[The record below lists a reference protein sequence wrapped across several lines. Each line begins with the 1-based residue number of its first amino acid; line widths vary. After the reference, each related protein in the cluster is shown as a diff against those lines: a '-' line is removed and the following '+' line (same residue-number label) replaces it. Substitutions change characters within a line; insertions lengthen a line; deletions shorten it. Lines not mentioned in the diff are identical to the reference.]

1 MIFNNNR
8 KVIYLLPVN
17 NFVKYLQES
26 KDGIDDKAVQMS
38 VFIYKNDLLNV
49 LYEVNSSKINP
60 IARINHIGAPNQV
73 IDILSHAVT
82 VPLKQIEIEVEKTP
96 VLRRVYK
103 EKKSIYFK
111 KLPEL
116 VAGLVPD
123 VKYQQQAK
131 LILNGL
137 GITDVAAIPVDVT
150 STAHKKEYI
159 LAVLGPLD
167 DDQKKFIKDV
177 ALEFANYYSS
187 FPF

>member
-1 MIFNNNR
+1 M
-8 KVIYLLPVN
+8 VILLPVI

-26 KDGIDDKAVQMS
+26 KDDIDDKAIQMS

-49 LYEVNSSKINP
+49 LYEVNSFNNNP

-73 IDILSHAVT
+73 IDILSHSVT
-82 VPLKQIEIEVEKTP
+82 VPLRQIEIEVDKTP
-96 VLRRVYK
+96 VLRRVYA

-116 VAGLVPD
+116 IAGLVPD

-131 LILNGL
+131 SVLNEL
-137 GITDVAAIPVDVT
+137 GITDVAAVPVDVNN
-150 STAHKKEYI
+150 STHKKEYI

-167 DDQKKFIKDV
+167 DEQKKFIKDV
-177 ALEFANYYSS
+177 ALEFTKHFNNN
-187 FPF
+187 